1 MATRS
6 ATQEI
11 STITP
16 PSSSHGSAPR
26 GPWDLAVPID
36 NEHLLRVHSALEGSL
51 WILTLL
57 PEHALTTCQ
66 QQNSGL
72 TDEKSYMPG
81 SDRPIKS
88 AYHLRQPLTQHIN
101 GATKMSEP
109 QPSKPLFTPENEY
122 LNPGR
127 NGSLARKKSDI
138 SQDGSEHE
146 RQPEAHRTGPA
157 SKTVPRAVE
166 KGKKGKKRRVSMTS
180 VNGKKDPEDD
190 ERNWIHRDKLAVIE
204 SKELEEAGFVGRVS
218 RSASRAAGPASVSR
232 QQSVQD
238 LTLRPSSTDPLP
250 KVEMKK
256 QRTVSPIPS
265 EEEQVGTDGARE
277 WDLRTPEEIADQG
290 QGHGQYFV
298 QPLPARP
305 NGSRLPLPKNSPAP
319 VPTTIVE
326 RDSPLTRSR
335 NSSSAYGTPEI
346 GQLRPRSRSVGSQVL
361 LDDDAPHTPTLRES
375 SVNGDSDR
383 SSPKAA
389 VPTRANPTSAKRKS
403 GVQPRVVSSTNK
415 ARNSSQASRDS
426 PQKRPG
432 TSSGLL
438 RPSTGHQPEGD
449 PPWMASMYKP
459 DPRLPPDQQMLPT
472 HAKRMAQEQ
481 WEKEGKTGTVYD
493 REFRLLNTEEIKLP
507 EEKPMPELR
516 RSSETKTTVL
526 STWPLNGEPPLG
538 SPRSMNS
545 SSRPNTGGTEHGGY
559 RTMPTIAPIPQ
570 PTTPVMT
577 ESKVRPTYVPRLQD
591 PPEDIKEKKGCG
603 ACCIVM

>member
-11 STITP
+11 RTITP
-16 PSSSHGSAPR
+16 PSSSHGSVPR
-26 GPWDLAVPID
+26 GPWDFAVPID
-36 NEHLLRVHSALEGSL
+36 NENSAF
-51 WILTLL
+51 
-57 PEHALTTCQ
+57 
-66 QQNSGL
+66 

-88 AYHLRQPLTQHIN
+88 AYHLRQPLTQQIN
-101 GATKMSEP
+101 GTTKMSEP
-109 QPSKPLFTPENEY
+109 QPLKAPFSPDNEY

-127 NGSLARKKSDI
+127 SGSLARKNSDI
-138 SQDGSEHE
+138 SHDSSEHE
-146 RQPEAHRTGPA
+146 RQPESHKTGPA
-157 SKTVPRAVE
+157 SRNVPRAVE
-166 KGKKGKKRRVSMTS
+166 KGKKRKVSAASM
-180 VNGKKDPEDD
+180 NGKKDPEDD

-218 RSASRAAGPASVSR
+218 RSASRTAGPVSASR
-232 QQSVQD
+232 QQSVQEPAPEPWN
-238 LTLRPSSTDPLP
+238 TEVSP
-250 KVEMKK
+250 KAELKK
-256 QRTVSPIPS
+256 QRTVSPVPV
-265 EEEQVGTDGARE
+265 EEQETATDGATE
-277 WDLRTPEEIADQG
+277 WDLRTPEEIAADQ
-290 QGHGQYFV
+290 GQYFV

-305 NGSRLPLPKNSPAP
+305 NGSRLPLPKNSPVP
-319 VPTTIVE
+319 VPATIVE

-361 LDDDAPHTPTLRES
+361 LDDDPPHTPTLQKS
-375 SVNGDSDR
+375 SVNSDSDR
-383 SSPKAA
+383 SPPKGTA
-389 VPTRANPTSAKRKS
+389 PTKANPTSAKRRSS
-403 GVQPRVVSSTNK
+403 GQPRVVSSTTK

-432 TSSGLL
+432 TSSGIP

-459 DPRLPPDQQMLPT
+459 DPRLPPDQQILPT
-472 HAKRMAQEQ
+472 HAKRLAQEQ

-493 REFRLLNTEEIKLP
+493 REFRLLNTEEIRQP

-516 RSSETKTTVL
+516 QPAETKTTEL
-526 STWPLNGEPPLG
+526 SAWPLNGEPSLG

-545 SSRPNTGGTEHGGY
+545 SGRPDTGGTEHGGY
-559 RTMPTIAPIPQ
+559 RTMPNIAPTPR
-570 PTTPVMT
+570 PTTPIT
-577 ESKVRPTYVPRLQD
+577 PEPKSVPAPAPIRLQQ
-591 PPEDIKEKKGCG
+591 PPEDLKEKKGCG